1 MRSTRYRA
9 LLAQCLFV
17 SEFQAGTVY
26 DTDRRSPSSSG
37 AVRRIEQ
44 RGRRLVVATEQDTLD
59 FQSGPEP
66 VRPAM
71 FG

>member
-1 MRSTRYRA
+1 MCSTRHRV

-17 SEFQAGTVY
+17 SEVHAGTVY

-44 RGRRLVVATEQDTLD
+44 RGRGLVVATEQDTFD

-66 VRPAM
+66 GRPAM